1 MQWTSAPNIEGA
13 PLPQRARGYW
23 GARIS
28 AVRERLEAFLEA
40 ERAQLPPWAVVGFGS
55 GIAAWFALDQQIQWL
70 AFVAIALGL
79 AIAGFAARGERAERA
94 LGWFALAMALG
105 CALVW
110 ARSEIVA
117 AQRVERPAIT
127 TFEARVEKV
136 EPLVAKGDVRLTLA
150 PSDPALPPRVRVS
163 APAEDAPAGL
173 NDGARVRLRARLTG
187 PPPMA
192 LPGTYDFAR
201 DAWFR
206 QIGAAGRALGPVEL
220 ALRRQ
225 SWSQ

>member
-1 MQWTSAPNIEGA
+1 M
-13 PLPQRARGYW
+13 
-23 GARIS
+23 
-28 AVRERLEAFLEA
+28 
-40 ERAQLPPWAVVGFGS
+40 
-55 GIAAWFALDQQIQWL
+55 
-70 AFVAIALGL
+70 
-79 AIAGFAARGERAERA
+79 
-94 LGWFALAMALG
+94 GWFALAMAFG

-117 AQRVERPAIT
+117 AQRVERPTIT

-163 APAEDAPAGL
+163 APAEDAPAEL
-173 NDGARVRLRARLTG
+173 NDGARVRPRARLTG

-206 QIGAAGRALGPVEL
+206 QIGAAGRALGPVKL
-220 ALRRQ
+220 ALRAAVMVSMR
-225 SWSQ
+225 SAIGSVVIFARGSQDPLAQLRRRWPTATTKPRGLMATRRCLRKRLSLRAPTTAASTMCIATGAIGESSRPGRRPGSNGATS